1 MSRTKCATIPL
12 LFLAGP
18 MLLRAQ
24 APQTES
30 VRPPAS
36 HKVALAVTG
45 LLGWRVGAQA
55 TNFKDATFFEAAV
68 KTDAAGLGA
77 IEAFSSQKVS
87 ADIAKSFD
95 LNLSSPEQD
104 AIRKKLKALNLHL
117 AAYHVDKLGPG
128 DGKVLE
134 FAKSL

>member
-1 MSRTKCATIPL
+1 MNRTMRATIPL
-12 LFLAGP
+12 LCLAGP
-18 MLLRAQ
+18 MLLPAQ

-30 VRPPAS
+30 VRPPSS

-45 LLGWRVGAQA
+45 LLGWRVGTQS
-55 TNFKDATFFEAAV
+55 TSFKDATFFEAAT

-95 LNLSSPEQD
+95 SNLSAQERDEIQ
-104 AIRKKLKALNLHL
+104 KQM
-117 AAYHVDKLGPG
+117 
-128 DGKVLE
+128 
-134 FAKSL
+134 